1 MYGETGAAMRAE
13 FAALLR
19 QHRIQQRLVGTTAEE
34 REELGGL
41 IRTYRQSVIVWLS
54 QAMRAASP
62 LASSNMPP
70 AQPNP
75 FRSVGSPGSHLT
87 AASELARAIDIARQQ
102 SSARASSLAAVTW
115 EPLEPTA
122 RNGFGCAGDMLE
134 NASGLA
140 ARIAWPSQTSTV
152 CR

>member
-13 FAALLR
+13 LAALLR
-19 QHRIQQRLVGTTAEE
+19 QHRIQQRLVGATPEQ

-41 IRTYRQSVIVWLS
+41 IRTYRQTLLVWLG

-62 LASSNMPP
+62 LAFSNMPP

-87 AASELARAIDIARQQ
+87 AAGELARVIDAAKAQSTART
-102 SSARASSLAAVTW
+102 ASSEALASPHPNPMVEHW
-115 EPLEPTA
+115 
-122 RNGFGCAGDMLE
+122 R
-134 NASGLA
+134 LA
-140 ARIAWPSQTSTV
+140 ARA
-152 CR
+152 

>member
-19 QHRIQQRLVGTTAEE
+19 QHRVQQRLGGTTPEE

-41 IRTYRQSVIVWLS
+41 IRTYRQTVLVWLG

-62 LASSNMPP
+62 LAFSNMPP

-75 FRSVGSPGSHLT
+75 FRSVGVEQRTLT
-87 AASELARAIDIARQQ
+87 AAGELARAIDLATT
-102 SSARASSLAAVTW
+102 AVDRAPGV
-115 EPLEPTA
+115 
-122 RNGFGCAGDMLE
+122 D
-134 NASGLA
+134 
-140 ARIAWPSQTSTV
+140 
-152 CR
+152 